1 MIHVTSCP
9 LELRG
14 IAIKTSKNGSVYY
27 VVNVE
32 NDSGES
38 CGLYAKDDSGF
49 PQGLKKGD
57 IIKAQMDV
65 MFYQGTERLIVRQL
79 EKV

>member
-1 MIHVTSCP
+1 MISVTSSP

-14 IAIKTSKNGSVYY
+14 IANKTSSKGSVYY

-32 NDSGES
+32 NESGES
-38 CGLYAKDDSGF
+38 CGLYAKDASGF

-57 IIKAQMDV
+57 IIRAQMDV
-65 MFYQGTERLIVRQL
+65 MFYQGTERLIVRQI